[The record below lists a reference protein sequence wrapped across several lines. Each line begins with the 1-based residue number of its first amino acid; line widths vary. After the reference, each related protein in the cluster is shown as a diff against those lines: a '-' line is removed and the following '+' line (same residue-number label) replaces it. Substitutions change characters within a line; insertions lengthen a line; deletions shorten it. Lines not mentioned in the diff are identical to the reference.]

1 MGKKSARRLLAIKQ
15 MMNPAQPA
23 ATKPKRSRPEEE
35 SVQTSRA
42 ADAVP
47 AVAQAAPAT
56 RDAGISGD
64 VLDDNFLVE
73 DIGVDSLDAN
83 ADTLN
88 ESSNE
93 DAADRLPQNQAAAN
107 KKRRTEAL
115 KEKRKGAKEGKLRRE
130 DSLAIVT
137 ASAREKAAFFQRHL
151 KASDTGGRMSEVELE
166 DHVSSE
172 HFLGDSIGLDSIGVQ
187 LKQLCPACITSAAMG
202 VSASVPA
209 PVVAILVSSSQRG
222 GQVYQRLKEASQGNT
237 IVKAYESH
245 SKIKKLLSQFLKSD
259 AALRT
264 RIVVATAGRLL
275 RLLSGGE
282 MESERLE
289 LVVLDLAPDEKM
301 RTLLDMKEV
310 REDVVKLHT
319 TLLAPHLRSHQ
330 LKIVLM

>member
-73 DIGVDSLDAN
+73 DIGVD